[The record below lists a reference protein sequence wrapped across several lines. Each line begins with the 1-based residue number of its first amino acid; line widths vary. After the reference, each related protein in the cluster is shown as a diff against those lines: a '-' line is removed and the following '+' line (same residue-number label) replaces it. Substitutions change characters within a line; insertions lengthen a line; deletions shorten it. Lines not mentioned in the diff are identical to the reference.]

1 MGNNNYQV
9 YVDCGFSKL
18 RASAFHKTNLKK
30 RFHIK
35 SKFFFD
41 CKEISTEVQKMITFL
56 EQNTNEYIENV
67 NLMVD
72 SSEMLSIGISISK
85 KIDAV
90 QLKQDDIQFLVQ
102 EAKQQ
107 ILEYYKNQNIVHII
121 INNYKINS
129 VDYDYLPLNTKCNFI
144 AIDILFICLPE
155 NTIEYYKNIFHKFD
169 ISVNQ
174 IICASYAKAKNY
186 EEDLLIHENISFVD
200 VGYNKTSITI
210 YANNKISCLNVLPI
224 GGNHIT
230 KDISKMLKID
240 LTQAENIKINFDN
253 QEIFSNYR
261 DFSLEFLQ
269 KIIFARIE
277 EILRMCAQSI
287 KLNSITGNS
296 FKVALMGEGL
306 KILNN
311 QNKENIFIAHDLD
324 LLEEKNQDACRAGFT
339 LSTSLNRQEV
349 SVVPKKLS
357 KQGLFE
363 RFFHFFK

>member
-41 CKEISTEVQKMITFL
+41 YKEISTEVQKMITFL
-56 EQNTNEYIENV
+56 EQNTNEYIDNV

-186 EEDLLIHENISFVD
+186 EEDLLVHENISFVD

-287 KLNSITGNS
+287 KLNSITENS

-306 KILNN
+306 KTLNN

-357 KQGLFE
+357 KHGLFE